1 MKNMASETG
10 TLNQKLAV
18 FLLSYRTTPHTTTN
32 TTPSELFFNRKLR
45 TRLGVVKPQ
54 LSDRIHQKSLPA
66 ENNTRE
72 FNVGNTVMV
81 RDYRGNKVSWIRGT
95 ISRRLGPVTYHVS
108 ICGMLWKRHVDQIRT
123 CDVLCEL
130 IGSKPVKPSVFDWL
144 VPISAPL
151 KSGVETFN
159 NTGDVLNSQDSV
171 STEPSTSDDRKHE
184 NISPTQPR
192 YPPRERRRPQR
203 LIEQC

>member
-1 MKNMASETG
+1 
-10 TLNQKLAV
+10 
-18 FLLSYRTTPHTTTN
+18 
-32 TTPSELFFNRKLR
+32 
-45 TRLGVVKPQ
+45 
-54 LSDRIHQKSLPA
+54 
-66 ENNTRE
+66 
-72 FNVGNTVMV
+72 MV
-81 RDYRGNKVSWIRGT
+81 RDYRGNKVSWIKGT

-108 ICGMLWKRHVDQIRT
+108 VCGMLWKRHVDQIRT
-123 CDVLCEL
+123 CDAICEL
-130 IGSKPVKPSVFDWL
+130 RGSEPVKPSVFDCL

-151 KSGVETFN
+151 KSGEEPFN
-159 NTGDVLNSQDSV
+159 NTGDVLNSQDSL